1 MQTVTKKN
9 NTLKDWSEEDRPRE
23 KLIAKGKKE
32 LSNAELLAILIGS
45 GSIGQSAVG
54 LAKDILSA
62 YDNNLSMLSR
72 LGIKELTNG
81 FKGMGEAKAVTIIAA
96 LELGYRMLREDNE
109 RKEYYMRNSDDLFK
123 YISPSLIDLPVE
135 EFWAIYLNI
144 KKKIIF
150 KQRIG
155 SGGISET

>member
-144 KKKIIF
+144 KKKIIN
-150 KQRIG
+150 
-155 SGGISET
+155 SWVGISKI